1 MGYLDNT
8 TTTVDAILTK
18 KGRELLARG
27 ENEFKITKFSLS
39 DDEIDYTL
47 WDVTHPDGTNSYGAA
62 IENMPLLEAF
72 PDENQVMRYKLVTLP
87 KDTAKLPIIEVPQ
100 SSILFKNAGVVQPI
114 TPTTRNGSDAK
125 LGYSIIL
132 HNSDAADLVVSFK
145 EKPQTARGWINGGYF
160 VIEPEFFDLIQ
171 GDSSILEK
179 EPLEKVAEM
188 GELMAYKHEGFWQCM
203 DTKRD
208 KDSLDEL
215 WRTNRAPWK
224 KQTT

>member
-27 ENEFKITKFSLS
+27 ENEFNITKFALS

-47 WDVTHPDGTNSYGAA
+47 WDVTHPDGTNSYGAV
-62 IENMPLLEAF
+62 IENMPVLEAF
-72 PDENQVMRYKLVTLP
+72 PDENQVMRYKLVSLP

-132 HNSDAADLVVSFK
+132 HNSDAADLVVAQGGEVVSTGATTPVFLSDTERKKSITVVGSSF
-145 EKPQTARGWINGGYF
+145 N
-160 VIEPEFFDLIQ
+160 LISRST
-171 GDSSILEK
+171 SSTIVTQATIHGNETGATITI
-179 EPLEKVAEM
+179 PVTVNAN
-188 GELMAYKHEGFWQCM
+188 
-203 DTKRD
+203 
-208 KDSLDEL
+208 S
-215 WRTNRAPWK
+215 
-224 KQTT
+224 

>member
-100 SSILFKNAGVVQPI
+100 PSILFKNAGVVQPI
-114 TPTTRNGSDAK
+114 TPTTRNGSDSK
-125 LGYSIIL
+125 LGYTLVL
-132 HNSDAADLVVSFK
+132 HNSDAADLVIAKGGEVLTTGATTPVFLSDTERKKSITAIGNSFNLISRSTSATIVTQITIHGN
-145 EKPQTARGWINGGYF
+145 ETGGTLTIP
-160 VIEPEFFDLIQ
+160 VT
-171 GDSSILEK
+171 
-179 EPLEKVAEM
+179 VNAN
-188 GELMAYKHEGFWQCM
+188 
-203 DTKRD
+203 T
-208 KDSLDEL
+208 
-215 WRTNRAPWK
+215 
-224 KQTT
+224 

>member
-27 ENEFKITKFSLS
+27 ENEFKISKFALS

-100 SSILFKNAGVVQPI
+100 PSILFKNAGVVQPI
-114 TPTTRNGSDAK
+114 KATTRNGSDSK
-125 LGYSIIL
+125 LGYTVVL
-132 HNSDAADLVVSFK
+132 HNSDKSA
-145 EKPQTARGWINGGYF
+145 
-160 VIEPEFFDLIQ
+160 IENTLAKIY
-171 GDSSILEK
+171 L
-179 EPLEKVAEM
+179 
-188 GELMAYKHEGFWQCM
+188 
-203 DTKRD
+203 
-208 KDSLDEL
+208 
-215 WRTNRAPWK
+215 
-224 KQTT
+224 

>member
-27 ENEFKITKFSLS
+27 ENEFNITKFALS

-47 WDVTHPDGTNSYGAA
+47 WDVTHPDGTNSYGAV
-62 IENMPLLEAF
+62 IENMPVLEAF
-72 PDENQVMRYKLVTLP
+72 PDENQVMRYKLVSLP

-114 TPTTRNGSDAK
+114 TPTTRNGSDSK

-132 HNSDAADLVVSFK
+132 HNSDAADLVVAQCGEVVSTGATTPVFLSDTERKKSITVVGSSF
-145 EKPQTARGWINGGYF
+145 N
-160 VIEPEFFDLIQ
+160 LISRST
-171 GDSSILEK
+171 SSTIVTQATIHGNETGATITI
-179 EPLEKVAEM
+179 PVTVNAN
-188 GELMAYKHEGFWQCM
+188 
-203 DTKRD
+203 
-208 KDSLDEL
+208 S
-215 WRTNRAPWK
+215 
-224 KQTT
+224 